1 MQLANLPREP
11 VCAGEDAPM
20 PRFLV
25 CDGQRVYRTGLRSL
39 INAEIPRAE
48 VIEAS
53 NLPQALDHIRNSTI
67 DLVLVGTD
75 RSSLE
80 QFNSLKPAR
89 EASPSTRFAI
99 VSASDTRADILATL
113 AAGFHGFISKRQ
125 SDTEILAAVTDI
137 LAGRI
142 YVPAS
147 FAKMGDGDALSGRS
161 DREAV
166 ATLSTEGDV
175 LRLTKRQ
182 REVLTLLARGLSN
195 KEIARTL
202 AIAEAT
208 TKIHLAALL
217 RALGVR
223 NRTEAAYK
231 AANLINSTEPDCAG
245 HRPRFNGSAASG
257 FESFDPAA
265 ANIPAKRGAGTRAK
279 TQE

>member
-1 MQLANLPREP
+1 
-11 VCAGEDAPM
+11 
-20 PRFLV
+20 
-25 CDGQRVYRTGLRSL
+25 
-39 INAEIPRAE
+39 
-48 VIEAS
+48 
-53 NLPQALDHIRNSTI
+53 
-67 DLVLVGTD
+67 VLVGTGL
-75 RSSLE
+75 SSLAALD
-80 QFNSLKPAR
+80 SLKAAR
-89 EASPSTRFAI
+89 ETSSATRFAV

-147 FAKMGDGDALSGRS
+147 FAKMNDGDALCGRF

-166 ATLSTEGDV
+166 PALSTEADV
-175 LRLTKRQ
+175 LKLTKRQ
-182 REVLTLLARGLSN
+182 REVLSLLARGLSN
-195 KEIARTL
+195 KEIARAL

-231 AANLINSTEPDCAG
+231 AANLVRSTELV
-245 HRPRFNGSAASG
+245 SASQCRQEARV
-257 FESFDPAA
+257 AA
-265 ANIPAKRGAGTRAK
+265 
-279 TQE
+279 Q